1 MNRHRIMTLHCVNY
15 FFFLLN
21 RIETITVSITKDK
34 NLARRNIALNIR
46 TVLYLLSTVPT
57 PPLYRLHLDRP
68 VFASNV
74 FSDEVRTFHWSR
86 YGESSETAFARAP
99 VPTCT
104 GYAREITPERSETL
118 GHGVNGPFVL
128 LILFFFFLKKL
139 PSHHFAVVINDSF
152 VTR

>member
-128 LILFFFFLKKL
+128 LILFFFLKKL